1 MSANSTMELAKTWRM
16 HRVSLQFPAVDLN
29 EKPYF
34 LLLSL
39 PIKKG
44 FIMAVNTHCLFF
56 I

>member
-16 HRVSLQFPAVDLN
+16 HQVSLQFPAVDLN

-39 PIKKG
+39 PIKNV
-44 FIMAVNTHCLFF
+44 FIIAVNIQCIFF